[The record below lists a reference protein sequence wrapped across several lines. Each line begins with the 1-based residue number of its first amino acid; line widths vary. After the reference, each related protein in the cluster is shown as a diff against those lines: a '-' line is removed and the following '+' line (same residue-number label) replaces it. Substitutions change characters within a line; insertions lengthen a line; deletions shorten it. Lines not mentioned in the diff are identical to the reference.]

1 MREIL
6 VRYFC
11 PFRYKTTI
19 KLAKNDKATCIDN
32 KKTLPHTARTAYL
45 EYAFFLV
52 NFIRYF
58 TMKKLVVSFVSAAA
72 LASASIAMAG
82 GMDNM
87 AAPSQASNSNAAG
100 IIISGNAGYGKVN
113 YNASNLGVKSSALN
127 GFAWNANLGYQF
139 NPYVAIESGYTH
151 FNDINVGPA
160 KIDTYGVDLLA
171 KGIYPINSQFN
182 VFAKAGAMD
191 IFSKAVNGNVTARRA
206 RVTPEFGV
214 GTSYNMT
221 HNLALTV
228 QGITT
233 LAMKGPHAGTFTM
246 PATYAAYAGLSYKF
260 NV

>member
-1 MREIL
+1 
-6 VRYFC
+6 
-11 PFRYKTTI
+11 
-19 KLAKNDKATCIDN
+19 
-32 KKTLPHTARTAYL
+32 
-45 EYAFFLV
+45 
-52 NFIRYF
+52 
-58 TMKKLVVSFVSAAA
+58 MKKLVVSFVSAAA

-87 AAPSQASNSNAAG
+87 AAPTPASNSNAAG
-100 IIISGNAGYGKVN
+100 IIISGNAGYGKIN
-113 YNASNLGVKSSALN
+113 FSTAGTGASSSVLR
-127 GFAWNANLGYQF
+127 GFAWNGNLGYQF

-151 FNDINVGPA
+151 FHDINFGPG

-191 IFSKAVNGNVTARRA
+191 IFSKALINNTTVARVS
-206 RVTPEFGV
+206 RVTPEFGI

-233 LAMKGPHAGTFTM
+233 LAMKGPHAGTGTM
-246 PATYAAYAGLSYKF
+246 PATYAGYAGLSYKF